1 MAKAEYR
8 SAVRSR
14 KMIKDALADLLQEK
28 PLDKLTVTDIINR
41 AGINRGTFYAH
52 YKDIPDLI
60 DHLIQEMFLR
70 ITEAL
75 RESPHDLM
83 DIPGIMIREI
93 HSIMEEDYSF
103 YQKLTNSASADIM
116 RVRLTEVVMEY
127 MLSQETR
134 YSIADHDEYVMMTR
148 FCAGGMTSLYQDW
161 FSGKIPLSLAELSAR
176 MEKMIGKLLT

>member
-93 HSIMEEDYSF
+93 QAVMEEDYGF
-103 YQKLTNSASADIM
+103 YHKLMTSSTSDIM
-116 RVRLTEVVMEY
+116 RLRLTEIVLEY
-127 MLSQETR
+127 MLSQEAE
-134 YSIADHDEYVMMTR
+134 YSVVDHDEYVMMIR
-148 FCAGGMTSLYQDW
+148 FCAGGMASLYQDW
-161 FSGKIPLSLAELSAR
+161 FAGKISLSLAELSAR
-176 MEKMIGKLLT
+176 TEKMIGKLLP